1 MMATDVLNLRVGD
14 VVRLGSSTDA
24 PLTLYAEEQ
33 PTHLVKVGKSGRKIA
48 VEVIE
53 SVLVAKNWNYSTDGG
68 R

>member
-1 MMATDVLNLRVGD
+1 
-14 VVRLGSSTDA
+14 
-24 PLTLYAEEQ
+24 LTLYAEEQ